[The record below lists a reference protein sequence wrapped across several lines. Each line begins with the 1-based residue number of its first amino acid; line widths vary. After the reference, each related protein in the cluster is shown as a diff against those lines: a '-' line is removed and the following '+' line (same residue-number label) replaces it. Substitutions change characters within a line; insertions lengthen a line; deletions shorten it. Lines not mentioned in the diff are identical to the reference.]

1 MSSNDPVI
9 IVIGSSAKIK
19 LGLKH
24 FNGISKREYDDP
36 SALMNRVVVKN
47 AAGTVLQSFDF
58 PDGKFSVEFL
68 SLDQQP

>member
-24 FNGISKREYDDP
+24 FNGITKRDYDDP
-36 SALMNRVVVKN
+36 NARMNRVVVRN
-47 AAGTVLQSFDF
+47 AAGQEIQSFDF

-68 SLDQQP
+68 SVDQQP